1 MRFTRAVGFM
11 IIDSKSKHGRAVG
24 LLVATAVLWS
34 FGGVLIKLI
43 GWNPMAI
50 AGGRSALAAVIML
63 LVIRRRHLNC
73 SFDQVGGAV
82 CYAVNVVL
90 FVVATKLTTAA
101 NAIFLQYTAPL
112 YVAIL
117 GAYFLREKV
126 TGLEW
131 LTVVAAI
138 FGMALFFFDRL
149 TFANYWGNGLAI
161 ISGVAFAGMIV
172 FMRRQKNK
180 FPLGSIFLGN
190 ILAVIVCLPFMF
202 GQALDKAGWLALAAL
217 GTVQLGLGYI
227 LYSIAIRRVTAL
239 EGIMV
244 PMLEPVLNPVWVFLF
259 LAEQPG
265 RWAVPGGIIVIVSAV
280 VCARLRM
287 LNIGTKK

>member
-1 MRFTRAVGFM
+1 MKT
-11 IIDSKSKHGRAVG
+11 DSKSEHITAVG

-34 FGGVLIKLI
+34 FGGLLIKI
-43 GWNPMAI
+43 ISWNSMAI
-50 AGGRSALAAVIML
+50 AGGRSALAAAVML

-82 CYAVNVVL
+82 CYAINVIL
-90 FVVATKLTTAA
+90 FVVATKMTTAA
-101 NAIFLQYTAPL
+101 NAIFLQYTAPI

-117 GAYFLREKV
+117 GAYFLKEKV
-126 TGLEW
+126 TGFEW
-131 LTVVAAI
+131 LTIVAAM

-161 ISGVAFAGMIV
+161 LAGVAFAGMIV
-172 FMRRQKNK
+172 FMRRQKSE

-190 ILAVIVCLPFMF
+190 ILVAIVCLPFMF
-202 GQALDKAGWLALAAL
+202 GQAPDKVGWLALAAL
-217 GTVQLGLGYI
+217 GILQLGLSYI
-227 LYSIAIRRVTAL
+227 LYSIAIKRVTAL

-244 PMLEPVLNPVWVFLF
+244 PMLEPVLNPIWVFLF
-259 LAEQPG
+259 LGEQPG
-265 RWAVPGGIIVIVSAV
+265 RWAVPGGIIVILSAV

-287 LNIGTKK
+287 LNIGMKK

>member
-1 MRFTRAVGFM
+1 M
-11 IIDSKSKHGRAVG
+11 ISSSKSEHVRAVG
-24 LLVATAVLWS
+24 LIVATAVLWS
-34 FGGVLIKLI
+34 FGGLLIKLI
-43 GWNPMAI
+43 SWNPMAI
-50 AGGRSALAAVIML
+50 AGGRSILAAGVL
-63 LVIRRRHLNC
+63 LFVVRRDHLTC
-73 SFDQVGGAV
+73 SMDQIAGAV
-82 CYAVNVVL
+82 CYAATVIL
-90 FVVATKLTTAA
+90 FVVATKMTTAA
-101 NAIFLQYTAPL
+101 NAIFLQYTAPV

-117 GAYFLREKV
+117 GAHFLKEKV
-126 TGLEW
+126 TGFEW
-131 LTVVAAI
+131 LTIVAAM

-161 ISGVAFAGMIV
+161 LAGVAFAGMII
-172 FMRRQKNK
+172 FMRKQKSE

-190 ILAVIVCLPFMF
+190 ILAAILCLPFMF
-202 GQALDKAGWLALAAL
+202 GPAPDKVGWLALAAL
-217 GTVQLGLGYI
+217 GILQLGLSYI
-227 LYSIAIRRVTAL
+227 LYSIAIKRVTAL

-244 PMLEPVLNPVWVFLF
+244 PMLEPVLNPIWVFLF

>member
-1 MRFTRAVGFM
+1 MKT
-11 IIDSKSKHGRAVG
+11 DSKSEHITAVG
-24 LLVATAVLWS
+24 LLLVTAVLWS

-50 AGGRSALAAVIML
+50 AGGRSALAAAIML

-73 SFDQVGGAV
+73 SFDQIGGAV

-101 NAIFLQYTAPL
+101 NAIFLQYTAPV

-117 GAYFLREKV
+117 GAYFLKEKV
-126 TGLEW
+126 TGFEW
-131 LTVVAAI
+131 LTIVGAL
-138 FGMALFFFDRL
+138 FGMALFFFDRI
-149 TFANYWGNGLAI
+149 TFANYWGNSLAI
-161 ISGVAFAGMIV
+161 LAGVAFAGMII
-172 FMRRQKNK
+172 FMRKQKSE

-190 ILAVIVCLPFMF
+190 ILAAIVCLPFMF
-202 GQALDKAGWLALAAL
+202 GPAPDKVGWLALAAL
-217 GTVQLGLGYI
+217 GTVQLGFSYI
-227 LYSIAIRRVTAL
+227 LYSIAIKRVTAL

-244 PMLEPVLNPVWVFLF
+244 PMLEPVLNPIWVFLF
-259 LAEQPG
+259 LGEQPG
-265 RWAVPGGIIVIVSAV
+265 RWAIPGGIIVIVSAV

>member
-1 MRFTRAVGFM
+1 MKT
-11 IIDSKSKHGRAVG
+11 DSKSEHVRAVG

-34 FGGVLIKLI
+34 FGGLLIKLI
-43 GWNPMAI
+43 SWNPMAI
-50 AGGRSALAAVIML
+50 AGGRSILAAAVML
-63 LVIRRRHLNC
+63 LVVRRHHLNW
-73 SFDQVGGAV
+73 SFDQIAGAV

-101 NAIFLQYTAPL
+101 NAIFLQYTAPV

-117 GAYFLREKV
+117 GAYFLKEKV
-126 TGLEW
+126 TALEW
-131 LTVVAAI
+131 LTIVAVI
-138 FGMALFFFDRL
+138 FGMAMFFFDRL
-149 TFANYWGNGLAI
+149 TFANYWGNALAI

-172 FMRRQKNK
+172 FMRKQKSE

-202 GQALDKAGWLALAAL
+202 GQVPDKVGWLALAAL
-217 GTVQLGLGYI
+217 GTVQLGFSYI
-227 LYSIAIRRVTAL
+227 LYSIAIKRATAL
-239 EGIMV
+239 EGVMV
-244 PMLEPVLNPVWVFLF
+244 PMLEPVLNPLWVFLF
-259 LAEQPG
+259 LAERPG

>member
-1 MRFTRAVGFM
+1 MKT
-11 IIDSKSKHGRAVG
+11 DSKSEHITAVG
-24 LLVATAVLWS
+24 LLFATAVLWS

-43 GWNPMAI
+43 SWNPLAI
-50 AGGRSALAAVIML
+50 AGGRSALAAAIML

-101 NAIFLQYTAPL
+101 NAIFLQYTAPV

-117 GAYFLREKV
+117 GAYFLKEKV
-126 TGLEW
+126 TRFEW
-131 LTVVAAI
+131 LTIVGAL

-149 TFANYWGNGLAI
+149 TFASYWGNGLAI
-161 ISGVAFAGMIV
+161 LAGVAFAGMII
-172 FMRRQKNK
+172 FMRRQKNE

-190 ILAVIVCLPFMF
+190 ILAAIVCLPFMF
-202 GQALDKAGWLALAAL
+202 GPAPDKVGWLALAAL
-217 GTVQLGLGYI
+217 GIVQLGLSYI
-227 LYSIAIRRVTAL
+227 LYSIAIKRVTAL
-239 EGIMV
+239 EGVMV
-244 PMLEPVLNPVWVFLF
+244 PMLEPVLNPIWVFLF

-287 LNIGTKK
+287 LNVGTKK